1 VKDPITRR
9 VALALLALVAL
20 VVALNLLAAGLDD
33 AVGGNEPSGEPGS
46 AYATSPSGLGGYA
59 QLLARYGYPIQRQR
73 GSLADADLDPDGTLF
88 VVGSP
93 DTPVL
98 TDDEIDSITGFVDAG
113 GRAVLVGLDADAVR
127 AIAGVDID
135 MMRGRTVYTS
145 FAGELGDLSAVRS
158 AGLVAYNTTRAD
170 VTVLAHDRE
179 QALLVA
185 ARAGAGDVW
194 VLAESAPIENR
205 LLVEADNAAFGLTLP
220 GAADRPVTFAEGIH
234 GYGEESG
241 VAAIPTEWK
250 VAFAGLAL
258 AVLVF
263 AWARGRRL
271 GPPDQPNRTLPPPR
285 AAYIDALAGS
295 LARTNDPAAAL
306 EGLTTWTRER
316 VAQRGGLGATVET
329 DELEHAARDLGFD
342 DAEVAALRHPPR
354 TDTEVLALG
363 RAVAR
368 ATGGTPG

>member
-1 VKDPITRR
+1 
-9 VALALLALVAL
+9 
-20 VVALNLLAAGLDD
+20 
-33 AVGGNEPSGEPGS
+33 
-46 AYATSPSGLGGYA
+46 
-59 QLLARYGYPIQRQR
+59 
-73 GSLADADLDPDGTLF
+73 
-88 VVGSP
+88 
-93 DTPVL
+93 
-98 TDDEIDSITGFVDAG
+98 
-113 GRAVLVGLDADAVR
+113 
-127 AIAGVDID
+127 
-135 MMRGRTVYTS
+135 
-145 FAGELGDLSAVRS
+145 
-158 AGLVAYNTTRAD
+158 
-170 VTVLAHDRE
+170 
-179 QALLVA
+179 
-185 ARAGAGDVW
+185 
-194 VLAESAPIENR
+194 
-205 LLVEADNAAFGLTLP
+205 LTLP

-234 GYGEESG
+234 GYGEDSG